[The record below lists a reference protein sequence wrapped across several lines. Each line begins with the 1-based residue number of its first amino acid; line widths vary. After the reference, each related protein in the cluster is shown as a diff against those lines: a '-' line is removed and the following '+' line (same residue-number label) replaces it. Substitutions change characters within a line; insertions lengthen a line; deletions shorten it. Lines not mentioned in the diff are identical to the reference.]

1 MKLTKHFQ
9 STHAQ
14 NRICTSYLQLID
26 ICTQLFAGELTNQNQ
41 EYYKVNDKQKYS
53 MGKFN
58 CCVPN
63 CANNWRNSPELKFH
77 SLPRDPKVF
86 AQYVR
91 LIRNGNLQEFS
102 VTDNTKIC
110 GKHFPNGER
119 VCRTQL
125 PTIFPWSKPVK
136 RRRDIIKYDLP
147 LRSMTIEDNSS
158 TALPKDQAV
167 LCQDNTIFSELN
179 LNVNQQNGDLDNK
192 EKLAQNFKPNNLT
205 FMIHVIKKLTG

>member
-1 MKLTKHFQ
+1 
-9 STHAQ
+9 
-14 NRICTSYLQLID
+14 
-26 ICTQLFAGELTNQNQ
+26 
-41 EYYKVNDKQKYS
+41 

-58 CCVPN
+58 CCEPN
-63 CANNWRNSPELKFH
+63 CANNWRNSPGLKSH

-86 AQYVR
+86 DQYVR
-91 LIRNGNLQEFS
+91 LIRNGNLKEFS

-136 RRRDIIKYDLP
+136 RRRDIIKYDLL
-147 LRSMTIEDNSS
+147 LRSTTIEDNSS

-192 EKLAQNFKPNNLT
+192 ENKDEIELVSTKFQTEQFDLHDSCNQEVDRLKEGVNLLQSQLDKFKYQLEHELKFN
-205 FMIHVIKKLTG
+205 IDA